1 MIWEEFVSRLPENVR
16 IPTEEEYKTMEYVY
30 NWHPSIKPSE
40 HEGQEQIARLYS
52 EFGMRIIYDMEETAS
67 KMEHLNEMR
76 FKAKKEFEDIE
87 KEIAELS
94 CKSAKMRSCTDQNI
108 LPENFS
114 KCDSDN
120 GEIKIITNEII
131 NRHRRIRSRFHLSSQ
146 QS

>member
-87 KEIAELS
+87 K
-94 CKSAKMRSCTDQNI
+94 
-108 LPENFS
+108 
-114 KCDSDN
+114 CDSDN

-131 NRHRRIRSRFHLSSQ
+131 NRHRRIRYRIRPSSQ
-146 QS
+146 QL